1 MYKKVHRDD
10 SSIQEEWVTT
20 DEFHKEMEDLVF
32 KVPADL
38 FLPCGGR
45 PETIDGM
52 NWHKLFDRN
61 GKASVRVITEGA
73 NSFITPEARAEIQKK
88 GVIVLRD
95 ASANKCGVICSS
107 YEIIANL
114 LMTEKEF
121 LLHKEAYVKDV
132 FAILEKRAEE
142 EATLIFKRHRE
153 GNGSYFFTEI
163 SDAVSGEINDHYSKL
178 FAFFQNRPELVSRH
192 LFQKTILD
200 HLPAFV
206 RANKKIKARVG
217 SLPLKIQCAILASE
231 IGTRIV
237 YHGGWETN
245 LESRLSQYLKE
256 HEPI

>member
-1 MYKKVHRDD
+1 
-10 SSIQEEWVTT
+10 
-20 DEFHKEMEDLVF
+20 
-32 KVPADL
+32 
-38 FLPCGGR
+38 
-45 PETIDGM
+45 
-52 NWHKLFDRN
+52 
-61 GKASVRVITEGA
+61 
-73 NSFITPEARAEIQKK
+73 
-88 GVIVLRD
+88 
-95 ASANKCGVICSS
+95 
-107 YEIIANL
+107 
-114 LMTEKEF
+114 MTEKEF

-206 RANKKIKARVG
+206 RANKKIKARVA